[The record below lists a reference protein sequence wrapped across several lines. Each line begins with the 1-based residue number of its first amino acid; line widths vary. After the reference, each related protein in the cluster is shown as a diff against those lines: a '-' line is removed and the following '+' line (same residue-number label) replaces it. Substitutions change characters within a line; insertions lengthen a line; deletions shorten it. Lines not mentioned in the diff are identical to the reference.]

1 MRNTLN
7 TGQTFDNQTMPL
19 KGVMYALGAVMIW
32 TGFILVSKAGALAAL
47 AIPDMIMV
55 RFGTAFTLFSPF
67 IWRYRKTIF
76 QWRMGVL
83 GAIGGFAYALSVFNG
98 FAHAPATHAALLLP
112 GLMPIMIAVFAYFVA
127 GERHTKSSW
136 IGIIISSLGIAALLI
151 ETLTSDN
158 RYLQGDISFVVACVF
173 WGVFTV
179 LLRRWQFAPWHATL
193 GIIAVTTVLF
203 TPIYI
208 LFMPHRLLDVP
219 LEMVG
224 LQAFYQGVMAT
235 TIQMVLYGRAVHLIG
250 ATKMGGLM
258 ALVPV
263 FASVIAVPLFG
274 EQWTLGLTIAL
285 TLILTGTCVSN
296 VPLKNWRLLARRK
309 TVCSA

>member
-1 MRNTLN
+1 MSNTLN
-7 TGQTFDNQTMPL
+7 TGSAFDNHSLPL

-55 RFGTAFTLFSPF
+55 RFGTAFILFSPF
-67 IWRYRKTIF
+67 IWRHRKTIF

-83 GAIGGFAYALSVFNG
+83 GAIGGLAYAVSVFNG
-98 FAHAPATHAALLLP
+98 FSQAPATHAALLLP

-127 GERHTKSSW
+127 GERHNASSW
-136 IGIIISSLGIAALLI
+136 VGIIISSLGIAALLI
-151 ETLTSDN
+151 ETLTSDS
-158 RYLQGDISFVVACVF
+158 RYWQGDISFVVACVF
-173 WGVFTV
+173 WGIFTV
-179 LLRRWQFAPWHATL
+179 LLRRWKFAPWHATL
-193 GIIAVTTVLF
+193 GIITVTTLLF
-203 TPIYI
+203 TPIYM
-208 LFMPHRLLDVP
+208 LFLPHHILDVP
-219 LEMVG
+219 LQMVG

-235 TIQMVLYGRAVHLIG
+235 TIQMVFYGRAVHLIG

-285 TLILTGTCVSN
+285 TFILTGTLISN
-296 VPLKNWRLLARRK
+296 LPVMNWLGLARRK
-309 TVCSA
+309 QLCSA